1 MVWNFKTNRFR
12 YILIIIIENI
22 NIKNMKEISKLIK
35 ALLVVVLC
43 FYSATTFA
51 GNEQR
56 AGQAGASELLIN
68 PWARSSGWGGSNIA
82 GVRGLEGMYSNVAG
96 LAFTKKTELIF
107 TQTSW
112 LQYGS
117 KMFDANSS
125 VSNISTFGFSQKMGE
140 SGVLGFAVM
149 NMNFGDIEITTVDLP
164 DGGIGTFSPK
174 YMNIALSYAK
184 IFSNSIYG
192 GMTVKMISEQIS
204 NVGANGIAL
213 DAGIQYVT
221 GAKDNLKF
229 GISLKNVGPRMSF
242 AGDGISF
249 RNYLNPDY
257 EMTVEQRSSE
267 FELPALLNIGLSYD
281 FNIDVHRLTGAG
293 AFTSNSFQKDQYRLG
308 AEYSYKEYFM
318 VRAGYTYE
326 DGINDDETRTTALR
340 GPSAGFTVELPMG
353 NGSTFGLDYSYRH
366 TDPFQGSHAIGAR
379 INL

>member
-1 MVWNFKTNRFR
+1 
-12 YILIIIIENI
+12 
-22 NIKNMKEISKLIK
+22 MKEISKLIRL
-35 ALLVVVLC
+35 LLVIVLC
-43 FYSATTFA
+43 FYSITTFA

-68 PWARSSGWGGSNIA
+68 PFARTSGWAGANVA

-96 LAFTKKTELIF
+96 LAFTSKTELIF

-117 KMFDANSS
+117 KMFDANTS
-125 VSNISTFGFSQKMGE
+125 VSSISTFGFSQKMGE

-184 IFSNSIYG
+184 TFSNSIYG

-281 FNIDVHRLTGAG
+281 FNIDIHRLTGAG
-293 AFTSNSFQKDQYRLG
+293 TFTSNSFQKDQYRLG

-318 VRAGYTYE
+318 IRAGYTYE
-326 DGINDDETRTTALR
+326 DGLNDVETRTTALR